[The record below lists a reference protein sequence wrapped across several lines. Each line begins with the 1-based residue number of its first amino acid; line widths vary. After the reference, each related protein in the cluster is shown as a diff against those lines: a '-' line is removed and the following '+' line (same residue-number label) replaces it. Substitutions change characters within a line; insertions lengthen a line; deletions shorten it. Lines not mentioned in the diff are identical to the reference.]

1 MMRSVG
7 SRHSGTRRRGAVAV
21 FVVVVSVV
29 IVGFAALVIDVG
41 MLYAAKADLQRAAD
55 AAALAGLSA
64 YISDNTLL
72 NNNAGVQQAATSR
85 VQQIGLA
92 NATLSSATA
101 VELADI
107 ALGRHDFSDPLAAL
121 GSTGQWNAVEVTTRR
136 TADSANG
143 PVPFFFARIWG
154 YNSGDVTATA
164 RAAVDDRFRGVNAT
178 LGPPLLPITIDVD
191 EYNSQLSS
199 GNDEFSYDGTWIVSS
214 GDGID
219 EIHIFPEKVKKKDE
233 EGDGAGNFGLLN
245 IDGNGNAVQVSTQIQ
260 NNISPEELINEF
272 GTAEIVYYD
281 SDGNPITYSINGT
294 TGLKATIEFELQQR
308 IGQVVGF
315 FIHDGVTGQGSNT
328 YFNNVG
334 IRFGRLMYA
343 ELNGGDKKVVVQPAV
358 YAGDSIIVGDGAPSS
373 DGLVVEIQL
382 VK

>member
-1 MMRSVG
+1 
-7 SRHSGTRRRGAVAV
+7 VAV
-21 FVVVVSVV
+21 FVLVMSVV

-72 NNNAGVQQAATSR
+72 DNKPGVQQAATSR

-143 PVPFFFARIWG
+143 AVPFFFARIWG

-178 LGPPLLPITIDVD
+178 LGPPLLPITIDIN
-191 EYNSQLSS
+191 EYNTQLSS
-199 GNDEFSYDGTWIVSS
+199 GNDEFSYDGSWIVSN
-214 GDGID
+214 GDGVD

-281 SDGNPITYSINGT
+281 ADGNPITYSINGT
-294 TGLKATIEFELQQR
+294 TGLKATIEFDLQQR

-315 FIHDGVTGQGSNT
+315 FVHDGVTEEGSNSN
-328 YFNNVG
+328 FNNVG
-334 IRFGRLMYA
+334 IRFGRLMYV

-373 DGLVVEIQL
+373 DGLVVDMQL